1 LLAALAP
8 SDLALLRAHFTS
20 VTLDRRHP
28 LEYPNKKVEHIYFM
42 EHGIASVVAAG
53 DSGREIEV
61 GLIGCEGVTGLAV
74 ILGDDRSPHSTYMQ
88 VGGSGQKISV
98 QAFRDAMESSAELR
112 AILLHYTQAFMVQTS
127 HTAVAN
133 ARGSVEERLARW
145 MLMAHDRVD
154 GDDIALTH
162 EFMAVMLGTRRPGVT
177 EAVQA
182 LSRKGL
188 IRTERGLVV
197 IADREGLLKRAG
209 KLYGVPE
216 AEYDRLIGATQA
228 TRSAARASLFDERH
242 S

>member
-1 LLAALAP
+1 MARAKISGAFHNRLLAALAP
-8 SDLALLRAHFTS
+8 TDLALLEPHLTS

-28 LEYPNKKVEHIYFM
+28 LEYPNKKIEHVYFI

-53 DSGREIEV
+53 DSGRQIEV
-61 GLIGCEGVTGLAV
+61 GLIGCEGVSGLAV

-88 VGGSGQKISV
+88 VGGSGQKISM

-112 AILLHYTQAFMVQTS
+112 TILLHYAQAFMVQTS

-162 EFMAVMLGTRRPGVT
+162 EFIAVMLGTRRPGVT

-182 LSRKGL
+182 LTRKEL
-188 IRTERGLVV
+188 IRTDRGLITVV
-197 IADREGLLKRAG
+197 NRDGLLKRAG

-216 AEYDRLIGATQA
+216 AEYDRLLG
-228 TRSAARASLFDERH
+228 
-242 S
+242 

>member
-1 LLAALAP
+1 LARAKISGEFQNRLLAKIAP
-8 SDLALLRAHFTS
+8 ADLALLQPHFTS

-28 LEYPNKKVEHIYFM
+28 LEHPNRKIEHVYFM

-53 DSGREIEV
+53 DSGRQIEV
-61 GLIGCEGVTGLAV
+61 GLIGCEGVTGLPL
-74 ILGDDRSPHSTYMQ
+74 ILGDDRSPHSTYIQ
-88 VGGSGQKISV
+88 VGGSGQKISM
-98 QAFRDAMESSAELR
+98 QAFRDALEKSAELR
-112 AILLHYTQAFMVQTS
+112 AILLRYTQAFMVQTS

-154 GDDIALTH
+154 GDDISLTH

-188 IRTERGLVV
+188 IRTDRGLVV

-216 AEYDRLIGATQA
+216 AEYDRLMG
-228 TRSAARASLFDERH
+228 
-242 S
+242 

>member
-1 LLAALAP
+1 LARAKISGVFRNRLLAQLAP
-8 SDLALLRAHFTS
+8 ADLALLAENFTS
-20 VTLDRRHP
+20 MTLERRYP
-28 LEYPNKKVEHIYFM
+28 LEHPNKKVEHVYFV

-53 DSGREIEV
+53 DSGRQIEV
-61 GLIGCEGVTGLAV
+61 GLIGCEGVTGLPV

-88 VGGSGQKISV
+88 VGGSGQKIPV
-98 QAFRDAMESSAELR
+98 QAFRSAMERSASLR
-112 AILLHYTQAFMVQTS
+112 TILMHYTQAFMIQTS

-162 EFMAVMLGTRRPGVT
+162 EFLAVMLGTRRPGVT

-197 IADREGLLKRAG
+197 VVDRDGLLKRAG

-216 AEYDRLIGATQA
+216 AEYDRLLG
-228 TRSAARASLFDERH
+228 
-242 S
+242 